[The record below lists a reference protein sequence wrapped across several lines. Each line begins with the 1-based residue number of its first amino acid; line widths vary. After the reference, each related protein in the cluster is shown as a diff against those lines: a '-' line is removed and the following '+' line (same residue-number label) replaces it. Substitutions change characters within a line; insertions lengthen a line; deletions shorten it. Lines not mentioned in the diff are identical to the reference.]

1 MADTLVLG
9 LGNASRGDDAVG
21 LRAADALRAALPEGH
36 RAEIRSGRYDAMD
49 LVQAWRGAG
58 TVHVIDALR
67 DADPAGTIRCIP
79 VAAGTGLGALPPAA
93 STHALG
99 LREAIKLAAA
109 LDGLPVSL
117 TVWGVCGERFAVD
130 DALSPAVA
138 GAIPELVRRLVE
150 ALEGED
156 HA

>member
-21 LRAADALRAALPEGH
+21 LLAADALRSALGH
-36 RAEIRSGRYDAMD
+36 ASPVAVRRGRYDAMD
-49 LVQAWRGAG
+49 LVQVWRSAR

-67 DADPAGTIRCIP
+67 STDPPGTIQRISVDAGTD
-79 VAAGTGLGALPPAA
+79 LGALPPAA

-99 LREAIKLAAA
+99 LREAIELAAA
-109 LDGLPVSL
+109 LDGLPGSL
-117 TVWGVCGERFAVD
+117 TVWGITGARFEVD

-138 GAIPELVRRLVE
+138 AAVPELVQRLLGD
-150 ALEGED
+150 LEGAG